1 MPLLTERYRSGTR
14 GYKHVAP
21 PEQEPLLTNHLQQ
34 AQLINR
40 SGFGIAA
47 SPSLAMR
54 SALLAILS
62 TGIATTL
69 AILLTPDDPS
79 GEGALFYPALVMS
92 TGLAIAPV
100 VTALRY
106 PKTLLRGE
114 TLLSLAPIYWL
125 LLDLLQGVYAMQDI
139 TADQVRQSFL
149 AIGIFVL
156 MVRFSAL
163 RRSWN
168 IPKVLISSVSQ
179 EFSINTYFALAI
191 ACFALGML
199 NFAVP
204 CNFNVFEMV
213 HYLGQERWAA
223 PWGRGQLGG
232 WDAFLDHLQ
241 YFGYLL
247 PVLTVVI
254 GRRVGLRNTRT
265 ILCLG
270 MSVIVALFL
279 AQSGSRRVIGVIGG
293 MALILWVLD
302 QHRLRIKHLVMTIVA
317 IFALLIT
324 LQVMLEYRNVGL
336 SVLVGTGEVPSRR
349 FEKTQLL
356 EEQHLRVDDN
366 FYRLCQIIQLIPD
379 SHPFVYHKY
388 FVYVIVRP
396 VPRIFWPGKPVD
408 PGFDL
413 PTALGVEGVSFS
425 YSVIGELYMS
435 LGFIGIALGGWF
447 YGRIASTASGLL
459 ARCNTQGALVI
470 YSIVVMALFSGMR
483 SILELILVS
492 YVVLAWVGLSHLF
505 IRLRQAKAQ

>member
-1 MPLLTERYRSGTR
+1 VQQVQLI
-14 GYKHVAP
+14 H
-21 PEQEPLLTNHLQQ
+21 QQ
-34 AQLINR
+34 A
-40 SGFGIAA
+40 FGIAA
-47 SPSLAMR
+47 TPSATMR
-54 SALLAILS
+54 STLLALLS
-62 TGIATTL
+62 TSMATTL
-69 AILLTPDDPS
+69 AILLIPDDPS
-79 GEGALFYPALVMS
+79 TEGALFYPALVMS
-92 TGLAIAPV
+92 AGLAMSPL

-106 PKTLLRGE
+106 PKALLRGE
-114 TLLSLAPIYWL
+114 CLLSLAPIYWL
-125 LLDLLQGVYAMQDI
+125 LLDLLQGVYAMEGI
-139 TADQVRQSFL
+139 TADQVRQAFL
-149 AIGIFVL
+149 TIGLFVV
-156 MVRFSAL
+156 MVWLGAL
-163 RRSWN
+163 RRSWR
-168 IPKVLISSVSQ
+168 IPRILISSVSQ
-179 EFSINTYFALAI
+179 EFSVNTYFALAI

-199 NFAVP
+199 NFAIP
-204 CNFNVFEMV
+204 CNFDIFEMV

-254 GRRVGLRNTRT
+254 GRRAGVRNTRT
-265 ILCLG
+265 IVCLVL
-270 MSVIVALFL
+270 SVVVALFL
-279 AQSGSRRVIGVIGG
+279 AQSGSRRVIGVVAG

-302 QHRLRIKHLVMTIVA
+302 QHRLRVKHLVTTVVA
-317 IFALLIT
+317 IAALLLT
-324 LQVMLEYRNVGL
+324 LQVMLEYRNIGL
-336 SVLVGTGEVPSRR
+336 SVLVGNGEIPSGRS
-349 FEKTQLL
+349 EKRQIL

-379 SHPFVYHKY
+379 THPFVYHQY
-388 FVYVIVRP
+388 LVYVIVRP
-396 VPRIFWPGKPVD
+396 VPRVFWRDKPVD

-413 PTALGVEGVSFS
+413 PTALGVQGVSFS

-447 YGRIASTASGLL
+447 YGRVASTASGLL

-505 IRLRQAKAQ
+505 IKLRHVKAR

>member
-1 MPLLTERYRSGTR
+1 
-14 GYKHVAP
+14 
-21 PEQEPLLTNHLQQ
+21 LQQ
-34 AQLINR
+34 GHLIHLPA
-40 SGFGIAA
+40 FGIAA
-47 SPSLAMR
+47 SPSMAMR
-54 SALLAILS
+54 AALLAILS
-62 TGIATTL
+62 TGIASTL
-69 AILLTPDDPS
+69 AILLIPDDPS
-79 GEGALFYPALVMS
+79 GAGALFYPALVMS
-92 TGLAIAPV
+92 AGLAIAPV
-100 VTALRY
+100 ATALRY
-106 PKTLLRGE
+106 PKALLRGE
-114 TLLSLAPIYWL
+114 ALLSLAPIYWL

-139 TADQVRQSFL
+139 TADHVRLAFL
-149 AIGIFVL
+149 GIGIFVV
-156 MVRFSAL
+156 MVRLGAL
-163 RRSWN
+163 RRSWK

-179 EFSINTYFALAI
+179 EFSINTYFALAV

-204 CNFNVFEMV
+204 CNFNFFEMI

-223 PWGRGQLGG
+223 PWGRGQLGS

-254 GRRVGLRNTRT
+254 GRRAGVRNMRT
-265 ILCLG
+265 IICIG
-270 MSVIVALFL
+270 MSVVIALFL
-279 AQSGSRRVIGVIGG
+279 AQSGSRRVIGVVVG

-302 QHRLRIKHLVMTIVA
+302 QQRLRVKHLLMTALAIVA
-317 IFALLIT
+317 LLVT

-336 SVLVGTGEVPSRR
+336 SVLVGNGEIQSGR
-349 FEKTQLL
+349 FEKRQIL

-379 SHPFVYHKY
+379 TYPFVYHKY
-388 FVYVIVRP
+388 LLYVIVRP
-396 VPRIFWPGKPVD
+396 VPRVFWPGKPVD

-425 YSVIGELYMS
+425 YSVIGELFMS

-447 YGRIASTASGLL
+447 YGRVASTASGLL

-505 IRLRQAKAQ
+505 IKLRHAKAR

>member
-1 MPLLTERYRSGTR
+1 MINQDLHVNQVWNRPVFWGLT
-14 GYKHVAP
+14 
-21 PEQEPLLTNHLQQ
+21 
-34 AQLINR
+34 
-40 SGFGIAA
+40 
-47 SPSLAMR
+47 MR
-54 SALLAILS
+54 STLLAILS

-69 AILLTPDDPS
+69 SILLIPDNPAR
-79 GEGALFYPALVMS
+79 EGALFYPALVMS
-92 TGLAIAPV
+92 AGLATAPIM
-100 VTALRY
+100 TAFRY
-106 PKTLLRGE
+106 PKALLRGE
-114 TLLSLAPIYWL
+114 SLVALAPIYWL
-125 LLDLLQGVYAMQDI
+125 LLDLLQGVYSMEDV
-139 TADQVRQSFL
+139 TSDQVRLGFL
-149 AIGIFVL
+149 GIGLFVVMVWLGAI
-156 MVRFSAL
+156 
-163 RRSWN
+163 RRSWK
-168 IPKVLISSVSQ
+168 IPRVLISAVSQ
-179 EFSINTYFALAI
+179 EFSINTYFGLALA
-191 ACFALGML
+191 CFFIGML

-254 GRRVGLRNTRT
+254 GRRVGVRNVRT
-265 ILCLG
+265 VICTG
-270 MSVIVALFL
+270 MSVVIALFL
-279 AQSGSRRVIGVIGG
+279 AQSGSRRVIGVVVG

-302 QHRLRIKHLVMTIVA
+302 QQRLRLKHLLTTVVA
-317 IFALLIT
+317 ILALLIA

-336 SVLVGTGEVPSRR
+336 SVLVGKGEVASGR
-349 FEKTQLL
+349 FEKRQIL

-366 FYRLCQIIQLIPD
+366 FYRLCQIIQLIPE
-379 SHPFVYHKY
+379 SYPFVYHKY

-396 VPRIFWPGKPVD
+396 VPRVFWPEKPVD

-413 PTALGVEGVSFS
+413 PAALGVQGVSFS

-447 YGRIASTASGLL
+447 YGRVASMASGLL
-459 ARCNTQGALVI
+459 ARCTTQGALVI

-492 YVVLAWVGLSHLF
+492 YVVLAWVGLAHLF
-505 IRLRQAKAQ
+505 IKLRHAKA

>member
-1 MPLLTERYRSGTR
+1 MIE
-14 GYKHVAP
+14 
-21 PEQEPLLTNHLQQ
+21 HL
-34 AQLINR
+34 AWNR
-40 SGFGIAA
+40 TVLGVTPT
-47 SPSLAMR
+47 PSLTIR
-54 SALLAILS
+54 STLLAILS
-62 TGIATTL
+62 TSIATTL
-69 AILLTPDDPS
+69 SILLVPDNPAR
-79 GEGALFYPALVMS
+79 EGALFYPALVMS
-92 TGLAIAPV
+92 AGLATAPIV
-100 VTALRY
+100 AAFRY

-114 TLLSLAPIYWL
+114 SLLALAPIYWL
-125 LLDLLQGVYAMQDI
+125 LLDLLQGVYSMDDV
-139 TADQVRQSFL
+139 TSDQVRQAFL
-149 AIGIFVL
+149 GIGLFVVMVWLGAI
-156 MVRFSAL
+156 
-163 RRSWN
+163 RRSWK
-168 IPKVLISSVSQ
+168 IPRVLISAVSQ
-179 EFSINTYFALAI
+179 EFSINTYFGLALA
-191 ACFALGML
+191 CFFLGML

-254 GRRVGLRNTRT
+254 GRRVGVRNVRT
-265 ILCLG
+265 LICIG
-270 MSVIVALFL
+270 MSVVIALFL
-279 AQSGSRRVIGVIGG
+279 AQSGSRRVIGVVVG

-302 QHRLRIKHLVMTIVA
+302 QPRLRLKHLLATVVA
-317 IFALLIT
+317 ILALLIT

-336 SVLVGTGEVPSRR
+336 GVLVGKGEIPSGR
-349 FEKTQLL
+349 FEKRQIL

-366 FYRLCQIIQLIPD
+366 FYRLCQIIQLIPE

-388 FVYVIVRP
+388 LVYVVVRP
-396 VPRIFWPGKPVD
+396 VPRVFWPEKPVD

-413 PTALGVEGVSFS
+413 PTALDVQGVSYS

-447 YGRIASTASGLL
+447 YGRIASMANGLL
-459 ARCNTQGALVI
+459 ARCRTQGALVI

-492 YVVLAWVGLSHLF
+492 YVVLAWVGLAHLF
-505 IRLRQAKAQ
+505 IKLRRAKA